1 MKRTRVCVVVV
12 VLGAAA
18 CTDDALC
25 ADEITTVNVHD
36 IFDDSEDGVTV
47 ARDDNGMVT
56 LTARER
62 SIAVQATFPTD
73 VELDDV
79 IGEVELTVGTTVI
92 GEGTESNYLTVV
104 DERGVLFTGGRHPT
118 FDRLEGGGY
127 DADSPFSLGEA
138 TGTHCEGYELYG
150 VRMAFDDGAVDV
162 DNTPL
167 AGTLRGMPVH
177 AQATSASKLSF
188 FATEEAIDGYGVGP
202 HTQSNLTAWAWR
214 TR

>member
-1 MKRTRVCVVVV
+1 MKRCHICLVVVV

-25 ADEITTVNVHD
+25 ADEITAVNVHD
-36 IFDDSEDGVTV
+36 IFDNSEDGVTV

-92 GEGTESNYLTVV
+92 GEGTE
-104 DERGVLFTGGRHPT
+104 
-118 FDRLEGGGY
+118 
-127 DADSPFSLGEA
+127 
-138 TGTHCEGYELYG
+138 
-150 VRMAFDDGAVDV
+150 
-162 DNTPL
+162 
-167 AGTLRGMPVH
+167 
-177 AQATSASKLSF
+177 
-188 FATEEAIDGYGVGP
+188 IDGYGVGP